1 MSRPSIHR
9 YKKSNRNPLIALG
22 ILTILLSLLPIQA
35 GQSSISLS
43 RHTLRELAT
52 VIAHKQGLDPKLVR
66 AVVTVE
72 SSWRPGAVSRKD
84 AIGLLQVHHPTW
96 GHKWTRRQLKD
107 PEQNLL
113 AGTTILRKYL
123 KESGTLKEALR
134 KYSGGESG
142 YYEKVKKQMRGA

>member
-9 YKKSNRNPLIALG
+9 YKKSNRNPMIALG
-22 ILTILLSLLPIQA
+22 LTVLALTLISAPL

-72 SSWRPGAVSRKD
+72 SSWRPGARSRKD
-84 AIGLLQVHHPTW
+84 ALGLMQVHHPTW
-96 GHKWTRRQLKD
+96 RHKHTRTDLLD
-107 PEQNLL
+107 PERNLM
-113 AGTTILRKYL
+113 AGTDILRKYL
-123 KESGTLKEALR
+123 NESSTLKEALR
-134 KYSGGESG
+134 KYSGGEPE
-142 YYEKVKKQMRGA
+142 YYEKVMRAKKGA

>member
-9 YKKSNRNPLIALG
+9 YTKSNRNPMITLGLTCLALMLIASPL
-22 ILTILLSLLPIQA
+22 

-72 SSWRPGAVSRKD
+72 SSWRPGARSSKD
-84 AIGLLQVHHPTW
+84 ALGLMQVHHPTW
-96 GHKWTRRQLKD
+96 RHKHTRRDLLD
-107 PEQNLL
+107 PELNLL
-113 AGTTILRKYL
+113 AGTAILRKYMD
-123 KESGTLKEALR
+123 ESSTLKEALR
-134 KYSGGESG
+134 KYSGGEPE
-142 YYEKVKKQMRGA
+142 YYEKVMRAKKGA

>member
-9 YKKSNRNPLIALG
+9 YKKSNRNPMMALGLTCLALMLIASPL
-22 ILTILLSLLPIQA
+22 

-72 SSWRPGAVSRKD
+72 SSWRPSARSSKD
-84 AIGLLQVHHPTW
+84 ALGLMQVHHPTW
-96 GHKWTRRQLKD
+96 RHKHTRLELLD
-107 PEQNLL
+107 PESNLY
-113 AGTTILRKYL
+113 AGTAILRKYIN
-123 KESGTLKEALR
+123 ESSTLKEALR
-134 KYSGGESG
+134 KYSGGEPE
-142 YYEKVKKQMRGA
+142 YYEKVMRAKKGA

>member
-1 MSRPSIHR
+1 MATITR
-9 YKKSNRNPLIALG
+9 YRRSPWPEIALIAVLG
-22 ILTILLSLLPIQA
+22 LTGLLIPSTIQTA
-35 GQSSISLS
+35 SMKHQKP
-43 RHTLRELAT
+43 TLYQLAT
-52 VIAHKQGLDPKLVR
+52 AVAARQGLDPKLVR

>member
-9 YKKSNRNPLIALG
+9 YTKSNRNPMIALG
-22 ILTILLSLLPIQA
+22 ATVLALTLISAPL

-43 RHTLRELAT
+43 RHTLRQLAT
-52 VIAHKQGLDPKLVR
+52 VIANKQGLDPTLVR

-134 KYSGGESG
+134 KYSGGEPE
-142 YYEKVKKQMRGA
+142 YYEKVMRAKKGA

>member
-9 YKKSNRNPLIALG
+9 YTKSNRNPMIALG
-22 ILTILLSLLPIQA
+22 LTVLALTLISAPL

-72 SSWRPGAVSRKD
+72 SSWRPAARSSKD
-84 AIGLLQVHHPTW
+84 ALGLMQVHHPTW
-96 GHKWTRRQLKD
+96 RHKHTRGELLD
-107 PEQNLL
+107 PESNLY
-113 AGTTILRKYL
+113 AGTAILRKYRN
-123 KESGTLKEALR
+123 ESSTLKEALR
-134 KYSGGESG
+134 KYSGGEPE
-142 YYEKVKKQMRGA
+142 YYEKVIKEKKGA

>member
-72 SSWRPGAVSRKD
+72 SSWRPGARSSKD
-84 AIGLLQVHHPTW
+84 ALGLMQVHHPTW
-96 GHKWTRRQLKD
+96 RHKHTRRDLLD
-107 PEQNLL
+107 PELNLL
-113 AGTTILRKYL
+113 AGTAILRKYMD
-123 KESGTLKEALR
+123 ESSTLKEALR
-134 KYSGGESG
+134 KYSGGEPE
-142 YYEKVKKQMRGA
+142 YYSKVKKAMKGA